1 MQHRSR
7 FAMSQSVKQRLCAT
21 NWGFTM
27 RAGEATPRRI
37 GAVTFKPGE
46 TYYLGTFFANNLT
59 QTSRVRD
66 GWQSERRAY
75 LAKYP
80 ELADENIQNVAS
92 SFLVKC
98 WKMDVTDRLVGDVDI
113 MKQATQGCR

>member
-1 MQHRSR
+1 
-7 FAMSQSVKQRLCAT
+7 
-21 NWGFTM
+21 M

-80 ELADENIQNVAS
+80 ELADEKIQNVAG